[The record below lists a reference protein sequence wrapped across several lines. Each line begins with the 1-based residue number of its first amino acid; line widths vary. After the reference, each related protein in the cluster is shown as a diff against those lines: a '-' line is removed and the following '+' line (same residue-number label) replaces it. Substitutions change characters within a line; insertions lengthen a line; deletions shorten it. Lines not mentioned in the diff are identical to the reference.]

1 ARATHELLRVIAI
14 IPARGGSKRVP
25 RKNIR
30 LLAGKPLIYY
40 TIREA
45 KKSGLIGRLIVS
57 TDDKEIK
64 GVCKGLGVEVIIRP
78 EELARDSTPMIPVLQ
93 HVISALKGSE
103 AYECD
108 IVVVLQ
114 PTSPLRRAED
124 IDNTIKKLLE
134 TGADSAETFCE
145 VTEHPATMFS
155 LDRAGNAKPIDRE
168 NYTKRSQELPMLYK
182 ENGAVYAVKTET
194 LMKENRL
201 YGRNHK
207 AVIMPKERSL
217 DIDDMTDFKLVELI
231 MTEQTSK
238 EADKMSAKAET
249 TIRIGNRLIG
259 HNQPCFIVAEAGVN
273 HNGSIE
279 LAKRLIDGAKE
290 AGADAVKFQ
299 TWVTG
304 EIVTRY
310 SKKAAYQEE
319 NWDESDSFFESIKK
333 IELPHKAFGELSE
346 YAKKA
351 GIIFLSTPDDIISLD
366 YLVGIGMPA
375 IKIGSG
381 GITDI
386 RLLKRISEKNLPM
399 ILSTGMSTMEEV
411 KDAVNI
417 LKSKGNDKLIILHCT
432 SNYPARTED
441 VNLRAM
447 KTLQESFNTL
457 VGYSD
462 HTQDIATP
470 IAAVAMGACLVEKHF
485 TLDKNLPGPDHKA
498 SLDPKDFGGMVN
510 NIRRTEVILG
520 YPEKKPVEREYEII
534 RVIRRSIVA
543 NNDTPKGTKLM
554 DELLAFKLPGT
565 GLPPKDITKVIGR
578 KTKRLIRKDE
588 QIKLEDLE

>member
-1 ARATHELLRVIAI
+1 
-14 IPARGGSKRVP
+14 
-25 RKNIR
+25 
-30 LLAGKPLIYY
+30 
-40 TIREA
+40 
-45 KKSGLIGRLIVS
+45 
-57 TDDKEIK
+57 
-64 GVCKGLGVEVIIRP
+64 
-78 EELARDSTPMIPVLQ
+78 
-93 HVISALKGSE
+93 
-103 AYECD
+103 
-108 IVVVLQ
+108 
-114 PTSPLRRAED
+114 
-124 IDNTIKKLLE
+124 
-134 TGADSAETFCE
+134 
-145 VTEHPATMFS
+145 
-155 LDRAGNAKPIDRE
+155 
-168 NYTKRSQELPMLYK
+168 
-182 ENGAVYAVKTET
+182 
-194 LMKENRL
+194 
-201 YGRNHK
+201 
-207 AVIMPKERSL
+207 
-217 DIDDMTDFKLVELI
+217 
-231 MTEQTSK
+231 
-238 EADKMSAKAET
+238 MSAKAET